1 MAFFFVCV
9 LSSMFENASLSQI
22 PSRLVGSQ
30 RATAYATPVREHFFC
45 GSSMHMVTIQY
56 DALHYIQYY
65 TAHVFLSRKA
75 KKNAKGKGTRVPLLS
90 GWFDGCHAPRTSGFC
105 CRFTALKVSS
115 NVTQLSGFI
124 ARLFE
129 VFCVGDVFYSSA
141 LTHLMYFS

>member
-1 MAFFFVCV
+1 MCV
-9 LSSMFENASLSQI
+9 ILHVRKCLPFSDSF
-22 PSRLVGSQ
+22 PSRRQSENHGVCDSCSRTLFSVVLLC
-30 RATAYATPVREHFFC
+30 TWF
-45 GSSMHMVTIQY
+45 TIQY

-65 TAHVFLSRKA
+65 TAHVFLCRKA

-90 GWFDGCHAPRTSGFC
+90 GWFDGCRAPRTSGFC